1 MAAQQLSIAM
11 WKSLQIFAR
20 SPKHLMAALGILFSA
35 LIVIL
40 FLIDL
45 RTRYHDAIDAAKN
58 EALKDAAILSDN
70 TVLAFETVNRVL
82 REAELIRLGGL
93 TGNYA
98 TPDAMNAALRH
109 LVQASPFVVAV
120 GWTNPLGD
128 LLAHS
133 YDKTPPRT
141 NIADLPQF
149 NARIVP
155 ICEHRWPGMSRN
167 QQQRLHRG
175 FSHT

>member
-1 MAAQQLSIAM
+1 MAAQQLSISM

-70 TVLAFETVNRVL
+70 TVLAL
-82 REAELIRLGGL
+82 K
-93 TGNYA
+93 
-98 TPDAMNAALRH
+98 P
-109 LVQASPFVVAV
+109 
-120 GWTNPLGD
+120 
-128 LLAHS
+128 
-133 YDKTPPRT
+133 
-141 NIADLPQF
+141 
-149 NARIVP
+149 
-155 ICEHRWPGMSRN
+155 
-167 QQQRLHRG
+167 
-175 FSHT
+175 